1 MDIVYF
7 DRGVYLVK
15 KVPKPSLIATRKRE
29 NIILIKKK
37 NVEMFS
43 GKCLITDI
51 VKLKTYRN
59 VFHALS
65 VTCNIFLLIDKG

>member
-15 KVPKPSLIATRKRE
+15 KMPKPSLIATRKRE

-37 NVEMFS
+37 ML
-43 GKCLITDI
+43 KCF
-51 VKLKTYRN
+51 REN
-59 VFHALS
+59 A
-65 VTCNIFLLIDKG
+65 

>member
-51 VKLKTYRN
+51 VKL
-59 VFHALS
+59 
-65 VTCNIFLLIDKG
+65 

>member
-37 NVEMFS
+37 
-43 GKCLITDI
+43 KCW
-51 VKLKTYRN
+51 N
-59 VFHALS
+59 VFGKMLNHGHS
-65 VTCNIFLLIDKG
+65 EIINIPQCIPRLKCYM